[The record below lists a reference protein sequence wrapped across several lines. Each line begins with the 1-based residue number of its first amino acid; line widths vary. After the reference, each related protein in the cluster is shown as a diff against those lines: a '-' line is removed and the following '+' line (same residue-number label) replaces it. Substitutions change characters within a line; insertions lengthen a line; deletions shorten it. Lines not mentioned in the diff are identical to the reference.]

1 MNIWGCNNWSKNNN
15 FSSAKRTGLRLRFQK
30 GTDAEVRRACLEFCN
45 WIRKQYYFPIRV
57 PIYVKSSE
65 FIISKSGEKFSAIFF
80 EPFDKHN
87 EPFIRIATGDFNE
100 MKQKS
105 CQDDAL
111 ASILCSISHELTHYF
126 QWINDIR
133 LTEIGVE
140 RQANSYADSIVY
152 KYSETRDHP

>member
-1 MNIWGCNNWSKNNN
+1 MLNHQNLSFQNLEKN
-15 FSSAKRTGLRLRFQK
+15 
-30 GTDAEVRRACLEFCN
+30 
-45 WIRKQYYFPIRV
+45 
-57 PIYVKSSE
+57 
-65 FIISKSGEKFSAIFF
+65 FSAIFF

-111 ASILCSISHELTHYF
+111 ASILGSISHELTHYF

-133 LTEIGVE
+133 LTEIGME
-140 RQANSYADSIVY
+140 RQAKTYADLIIDLY
-152 KYSETRDHP
+152 AETRDHP